1 MGTSSGS
8 NINHQHSSKMLP
20 PRQQPRP
27 GSLQTSLS
35 LVSSEHRLSPDA
47 QEPRS
52 NSDNVHES
60 PTESA
65 SSQETWPTADAV
77 TAKKMENGKIENDC
91 PEQSVIRRVSS
102 ADKITLRDI
111 ARERV
116 DVISEKMHRLPDEFL
131 DELKNQLKA
140 ILEGN
145 GGSQNR
151 EEFLILQKFVQS
163 RSDLTAKTLIRAHR
177 AQLEILVAINTGIQA
192 FLHPNISLSQTSLIE
207 VFVYK
212 RCRNIACQNQLPA
225 DDCTCEL
232 CANRNGFCNLC
243 MCVICN
249 KFDFEVNTCRWIGC
263 DLCSHWTHT
272 DCAIRDGQICMGPSV
287 KSGSGPT
294 EMLFR
299 CRACN
304 RTSELFGWVKDV
316 FQHCAPAWDREALM
330 RELDFVSRIFR
341 GSDDPRGKKLFW
353 KCEDLLEKMRGGQA
367 ESTACRSILIF
378 FQEIGIL
385 GFVFLDW
392 KRFNLDSCKQM
403 ERNKPVHCSGCEWS
417 VSKDCLLCLADVAIY
432 MTISRKIYECLL
444 GLADV
449 DICLRVSKLDMDS
462 PTSLENG
469 EGGRLI
475 APQEACN
482 RIADVVQEA
491 IRKMEMVAD
500 EKMRMFKKARLAL
513 DACDRELEDKAKEVA
528 ELKLERQKK
537 KLQVEELE
545 RIVRLKQAEADMFQ
559 LKANEAKREA
569 ERLQRIA
576 LAKSDKSEEE
586 YASSYLKLRL
596 SEAEAEKQY
605 LFEKI
610 KLQDSSRASQSS
622 SGGDPS
628 LMYSKIRDLLHGY
641 NIIPAKTESQPN
653 ERHGFRANP

>member
-35 LVSSEHRLSPDA
+35 LVSSDPRLSPDT

-52 NSDNVHES
+52 NSDNIHES

-65 SSQETWPTADAV
+65 SSRETWPTADAV
-77 TAKKMENGKIENDC
+77 TAKKMENGKTENDC

-102 ADKITLRDI
+102 ADKVTLRDI

-177 AQLEILVAINTGIQA
+177 AQLEILVAINMGIQA

-225 DDCTCEL
+225 DDCTCEI

-287 KSGSGPT
+287 KSGAAPT

-304 RTSELFGWVKDV
+304 RTSELLGWVKDV

-330 RELDFVSRIFR
+330 RELDFVSRIFC

-353 KCEDLLEKMRGGQA
+353 RCEDLLEKMRGGLA
-367 ESTACRSILIF
+367 ESAACRSILIF
-378 FQEIGIL
+378 FQE
-385 GFVFLDW
+385 
-392 KRFNLDSCKQM
+392 
-403 ERNKPVHCSGCEWS
+403 
-417 VSKDCLLCLADVAIY
+417 
-432 MTISRKIYECLL
+432 
-444 GLADV
+444 
-449 DICLRVSKLDMDS
+449 LDMDS

-491 IRKMEMVAD
+491 VRKMEMVAD

-513 DACDRELEDKAKEVA
+513 DTCEQELEDKAKEVA

-537 KLQVEELE
+537 KLQIEELE
-545 RIVRLKQAEADMFQ
+545 RIVRLKHAEADMFQ
-559 LKANEAKREA
+559 HKANEAKREA
-569 ERLQRIA
+569 ESFQRIA
-576 LAKSDKSEEE
+576 LAKSGKSEEE

-610 KLQDSSRASQSS
+610 KLQESSRASHSS

-628 LMYSKIRDLLHGY
+628 QSQVLTYSKIHDLLHGY
-641 NIIPAKTESQPN
+641 NIPPKTESQAT
-653 ERHGFRANP
+653 ERQSFRKNNP